1 MVIITCIHNIS
12 PVDSRAGD
20 EIIKKFKFADVDEV
34 TKFSA
39 EITTHNFCLTPLF
52 EDFQW
57 VAISTRYD
65 YNFMSKAILFFYI
78 ILFK

>member
-52 EDFQW
+52 EDFQ
-57 VAISTRYD
+57 
-65 YNFMSKAILFFYI
+65 
-78 ILFK
+78 